1 MFYTVP
7 VKSVAFTIHTHTS
20 SELGSPA
27 AVTPPQVRR
36 QEHGRQHTK
45 SKATYSVIFLAS
57 SVQAAEEL
65 AEKTR

>member
-27 AVTPPQVRR
+27 AVTPQVRR